1 MLPFDKLPFK
11 ALPYMYKRTWRGIA
25 NGFVRGIEL
34 FYYDARVRG
43 FVAWI
48 VLLSCI
54 TWFTVAG
61 FNPSYVAYI
70 PMIVCWAVTLLIPIV
85 IAKKRKQSGQSQHA
99 SWAKHYDNVNE
110 LSFGKSYVNLTQATL
125 SLINGIG
132 QKLSIV
138 DFGAGTGRLS
148 LPLASEGHRVTAVEP
163 SKAMLAELDRK
174 DIRNLITKRC
184 STIEDYRGRG
194 GFDLAL
200 AVYSVISYVTDTK
213 TLQASFENVAG
224 KLKPG
229 GYFVLDIPHAI
240 LFHDGKVTK
249 NGITRSVRFVDKGNE
264 LYEYQEETELTVD
277 GKLVRYSDKTMLR
290 HWTEAEIV
298 AALESAGFRAIRHVT
313 EDDLSLA
320 GQKDDLDLSGAVYLI
335 CRRPLPDLPK
345 PMLDRTEVGGKF
357 VLLIFVCLMAS
368 SSILREK
375 NAAKMRAEE
384 DMRKAVASAVEKKNA
399 RALNKYGWDYE
410 IGEKVDSSYA
420 SAYYCWSEAAKLD
433 DADAQAFVA
442 RALYNGRGAPQDM
455 AEGLRMARLSDER
468 GSIEG
473 SFALA
478 IIFVHKC
485 TTNLSTEDGV
495 TALKWASKAANKRHP
510 SAMMLLASLHKNGIG
525 TQMDG
530 AEAYKWICLW
540 RDFAKYDKQRDI
552 SDEIRIKIEDTLSP
566 EEISEGRRRAEIT
579 IQALSNEK

>member
-1 MLPFDKLPFK
+1 
-11 ALPYMYKRTWRGIA
+11 
-25 NGFVRGIEL
+25 
-34 FYYDARVRG
+34 
-43 FVAWI
+43 
-48 VLLSCI
+48 
-54 TWFTVAG
+54 
-61 FNPSYVAYI
+61 
-70 PMIVCWAVTLLIPIV
+70 V

-99 SWAKHYDNVNE
+99 SWAKHYDKVNE

-264 LYEYQEETELTVD
+264 LYEYQEETELTVED
-277 GKLVRYSDKTMLR
+277 KLVRYSDKTMLR

-357 VLLIFVCLMAS
+357 VLLICVCLMGS
-368 SSILREK
+368 SFMLKKRS
-375 NAAKMRAEE
+375 AAKMHAEE
-384 DMRKAVASAVEKKNA
+384 DMRKAVASAVEKKDA
-399 RALNKYGWDYE
+399 RALNEYGWDYQ
-410 IGEKVDSSYA
+410 IGEKVDSSFIA
-420 SAYYCWSEAAKLD
+420 AYYCWSEAAKLD
-433 DADAQAFVA
+433 DADAQAFLA
-442 RALYNGRGAPQDM
+442 FAHYYGEGTPKNIT
-455 AEGLRMARLSDER
+455 EGLRLAQLSAES

-473 SFALA
+473 AYSFGR
-478 IIFVHKC
+478 
-485 TTNLSTEDGV
+485 LSFSNFLSSKNAEDSARAFQWISKSAHNRHA
-495 TALKWASKAANKRHP
+495 TAMA
-510 SAMMLLASLHKNGIG
+510 LLAMFYKYKVG
-525 TQMDG
+525 TQKDPT
-530 AEAYKWICLW
+530 EAYKWFILW
-540 RDFAKYDKQRDI
+540 KECAWHDRHRTSSEELLENFLD
-552 SDEIRIKIEDTLSP
+552 SLTP
-566 EEISEGRRRAEIT
+566 EQKAEGQRRADLARPI
-579 IQALSNEK
+579 LNSSR